1 MNFRQVLRRPPEPT
15 AVTVKWNLG
24 EATCLAGGQRG
35 EYPTHGYP
43 GGKGTRGLHAETWR
57 QILSGACRIECD
69 NVPSFSCLS
78 RLGWP
83 AGGSFSRREMTTDRD
98 CIGIVIYEATNALD
112 RRHEELSKM
121 PSTGESRK
129 EGEEILRAA
138 KRLLLIRAE
147 AQECDPTESQ

>member
-1 MNFRQVLRRPPEPT
+1 
-15 AVTVKWNLG
+15 
-24 EATCLAGGQRG
+24 
-35 EYPTHGYP
+35 
-43 GGKGTRGLHAETWR
+43 
-57 QILSGACRIECD
+57 
-69 NVPSFSCLS
+69 
-78 RLGWP
+78 
-83 AGGSFSRREMTTDRD
+83 MTTDRD